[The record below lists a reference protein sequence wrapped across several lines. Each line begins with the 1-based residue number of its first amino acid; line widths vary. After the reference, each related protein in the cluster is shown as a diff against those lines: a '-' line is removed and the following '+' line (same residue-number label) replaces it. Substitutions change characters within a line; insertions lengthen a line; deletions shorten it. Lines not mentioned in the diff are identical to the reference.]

1 VTVWTSLVPLHQLV
15 RAIVEAVLVG
25 EGEVGSIC
33 HHFLRKILFVVN
45 VASRTVVPFAHV
57 REVQSVVLVQIVQ
70 TLPYWAYWA
79 CWESE
84 VVVGV
89 VQNYPPSQGS
99 GGVGVEVEEHLRA
112 VAADMTGAAG
122 VNTAAVAAVAAVAAA
137 AAAAAAAAGATFG
150 ALLVDAAAV
159 GTVGAGTVG
168 AGTVGAGTVVDSV
181 LEDAA
186 DVDGIEMVGDDS
198 S

>member
-1 VTVWTSLVPLHQLV
+1 MTVWSSLVPLHQLV

-70 TLPYWAYWA
+70 TLPYWACWA

-84 VVVGV
+84 VVVDV
-89 VQNYPPSQGS
+89 VQNYPPSHGS
-99 GGVGVEVEEHLRA
+99 GGVEVEVEEHLRA

-122 VNTAAVAAVAAVAAA
+122 VNTAAVAAVAVVAA

-168 AGTVGAGTVVDSV
+168 AGTVVDSV